1 MMDSSNFRIGF
12 GYDIHKFSSGRKLIL
27 GGVEI
32 PYSLGLDGHS
42 DADVLL
48 HSLCDAILGAAGFED
63 IGHQFPDTDSNYK
76 DISSLVLLEESM
88 KLVESAGWK
97 IANSDTMVILEEP
110 KINPYISEMK
120 NNISGVI
127 KCDAVSI
134 KATTN
139 EGLGGVGRGEG
150 CAAYSV
156 VLLYK

>member
-1 MMDSSNFRIGF
+1 METPNFRIGF
-12 GYDIHKFSSGRKLIL
+12 GYDIHRFADGRKFIL

-32 PYSLGLDGHS
+32 PYSMGLDGHS

-63 IGHQFPDTDSNYK
+63 IGHQFPNTDPEFK

-88 KLVESAGWK
+88 KLADSAGWK
-97 IANSDTMVILEEP
+97 IANTDIMVILEDP
-110 KINPYISEMK
+110 KIYPHIPEMK
-120 NNISGVI
+120 KNISGI
-127 KCDAVSI
+127 INCDTISI

-150 CAAYSV
+150 CACYSV